1 MSYFFDPPNLAS
13 MHCTKP
19 LCISQVYLY
28 HRGHELFTGPY
39 KVSILSKKASPKHVM
54 CSRTIEL
61 DIHLGRLTN
70 GFYVWQLLSWF
81 SFLNAGSENGTT

>member
-1 MSYFFDPPNLAS
+1 MS
-13 MHCTKP
+13 
-19 LCISQVYLY
+19 
-28 HRGHELFTGPY
+28 E
-39 KVSILSKKASPKHVM
+39 KASPKHVM